1 MGLLLKWGREL
12 LAELGVPTLA
22 DLNAHTALV
31 TNKLE
36 AFMADV
42 SPLLNQLAEDISA
55 FAAGPFQGLLDD
67 NAAKAARIAELEAAA
82 GLVAAEDAAETTAAT
97 AAVDSFNALAAKITD
112 SPEVPVEIPP
122 VEEPAPPVVEEPAP
136 PVEEPAPTGDV
147 PNV

>member
-1 MGLLLKWGREL
+1 MGLLLKWGKEL

-22 DLNAHTALV
+22 DLTAHTALV